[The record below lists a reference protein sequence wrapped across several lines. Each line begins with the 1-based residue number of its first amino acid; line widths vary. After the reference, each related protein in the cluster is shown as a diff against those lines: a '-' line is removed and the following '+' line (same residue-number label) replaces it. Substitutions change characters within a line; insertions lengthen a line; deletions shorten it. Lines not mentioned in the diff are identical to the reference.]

1 MKKLIPGTII
11 KTDNI
16 FYMIISWPKTGIED

>member
-1 MKKLIPGTII
+1 M

-16 FYMIISWPKTGIED
+16 FY